1 MPNAD
6 ILLAVATADGHTAG
20 FKDARDGTSHAN
32 PHPSAIGVCS
42 QESDVWQAWQ
52 DGYKTGYVD
61 GVEILRDHLRNL
73 LARIH
78 RDGGHYTA
86 AHGIDKAVK
95 DADLLV
101 TNLVY
106 KNERMRNVLL
116 EIRHTLDKTAA
127 DRIPADL
134 LH

>member
-6 ILLAVATADGHTAG
+6 ILNAVATADGHTAG

-32 PHPSAIGVCS
+32 PHPAAIGVCAV
-42 QESDVWQAWQ
+42 ESDIWQAWQ
-52 DGYKTGYVD
+52 DGYKAGYVD

-78 RDGGHYTA
+78 RDGGHYVT
-86 AHGIDKAVK
+86 AHGIDKATL

-101 TNLVY
+101 VNTYN
-106 KNERMRNVLL
+106 KNERLRNVLL
-116 EIRHTLDKTAA
+116 EIRHTLDKTEAA
-127 DRIPADL
+127 RIPVDL